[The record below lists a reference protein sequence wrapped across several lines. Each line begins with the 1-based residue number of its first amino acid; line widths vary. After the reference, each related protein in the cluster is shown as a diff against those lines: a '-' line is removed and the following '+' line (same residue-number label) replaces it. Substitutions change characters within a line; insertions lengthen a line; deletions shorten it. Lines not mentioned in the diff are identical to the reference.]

1 MINLLIFNIQY
12 SIINIYGDVTGFD
25 SYKEI
30 FIASSGWLLW
40 PLKIKQI
47 KYKG

>member
-1 MINLLIFNIQY
+1 MFLTHKNLRGGVN
-12 SIINIYGDVTGFD
+12 GFD
-25 SYKEI
+25 SYLEV